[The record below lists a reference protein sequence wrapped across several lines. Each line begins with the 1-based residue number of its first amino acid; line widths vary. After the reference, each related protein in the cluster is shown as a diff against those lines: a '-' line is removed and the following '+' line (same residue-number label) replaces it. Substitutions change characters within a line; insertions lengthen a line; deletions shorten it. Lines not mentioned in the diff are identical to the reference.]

1 MNLPASRSS
10 YSSFY
15 SAPSLSQRPE
25 SVQTVR
31 VSGGAPP
38 HLRGLRASSSSTG
51 SGSVSVKTFS

>member
-25 SVQTVR
+25 SVR

-51 SGSVSVKTFS
+51 SGSVSVRTFS